1 MSVLDDLVGEKRV
14 ERVPPDRARAQTKL
28 EEAQR
33 HLESSRTVATNDPEG
48 AYALL
53 YDAARKAVD
62 AHMAANGLRVS
73 KSRAGAHEA
82 TALYA
87 AEVIGG
93 AYEADAKALNR
104 MRRERNRAEYG
115 SWLISVARLRQDHLH
130 AQRIVEAIR
139 ADLAL

>member
-1 MSVLDDLVGEKRV
+1 MSVLDDLIDEKRI
-14 ERVPPDRARAQTKL
+14 ERVVPDRARAETKL
-28 EEAQR
+28 DEAER
-33 HLESSRTVATNDPEG
+33 HLESSRAVAANDPED

-73 KSRAGAHEA
+73 KSRPAAHET

-93 AYEADAKALNR
+93 AYEADGKALNR
-104 MRRERNRAEYG
+104 MRKQRNRAEYG
-115 SWLISVARLRQDHLH
+115 SWHISAARLKKDHAH
-130 AQRIVEAIR
+130 AAGIVEAIR
-139 ADLAL
+139 RELAL